1 MVIDLDQI
9 NIVKKGCPKKVVL
22 LFRDS
27 FLSIN
32 VFQIEKKIKVLGDM
46 PLTLLRFNV
55 YFNRGKR
62 FLWL

>member
-9 NIVKKGCPKKVVL
+9 NIVKEGCPKKVVL

-27 FLSIN
+27 FLSIK
-32 VFQIEKKIKVLGDM
+32 VYQIEKKIKVLGDM

>member
-9 NIVKKGCPKKVVL
+9 SIVKKGCLKTC
-22 LFRDS
+22 DS
-27 FLSIN
+27 CLKTPIKAL
-32 VFQIEKKIKVLGDM
+32 QIEKKIKVLGEM